1 MDNIVLYY
9 TSSTGCTSRSL
20 LLKAIE
26 KHYGIS
32 EDKLELVHEYGRKPY
47 FASHPYIHFS
57 ISHSGDIWGVVFSG
71 KEVGLDIQYPNPS
84 VTHKKIA
91 KRYFHPDERL
101 FSTARTFI
109 ISGRGRKPS
118 ASCSVTV

>member
-47 FASHPYIHFS
+47 FTSHPYIHFS
-57 ISHSGDIWGVVFSG
+57 ISHSGDIWGVVFSDN
-71 KEVGLDIQYPNPS
+71 EVGLDMQYPNPS
-84 VTHKKIA
+84 VTHEKIA
-91 KRYFHPDERL
+91 KRYFHPDEYRAFL
-101 FSTARTFI
+101 DGESFYYIWT
-109 ISGRGRKPS
+109 RKE
-118 ASCSVTV
+118 AV

>member
-47 FASHPYIHFS
+47 FASHRIFTS
-57 ISHSGDIWGVVFSG
+57 
-71 KEVGLDIQYPNPS
+71 
-84 VTHKKIA
+84 
-91 KRYFHPDERL
+91 R
-101 FSTARTFI
+101 
-109 ISGRGRKPS
+109 
-118 ASCSVTV
+118 